1 MPRITFIT
9 ADGTKYPI
17 DARVG
22 ESVMRNAII
31 NDIPGIDAECGGS
44 RACATCHVFVDEAF
58 WEQAGSPSKE
68 EGELLEFSE
77 NTRDNSRLSCQIVVS
92 DALDGLVVH
101 IPDTQR

>member
-1 MPRITFIT
+1 MPRITYIT
-9 ADGTKYPI
+9 ADGTEYPI
-17 DARVG
+17 EACVG

-58 WEQAGSPSKE
+58 WDKVGVPSKE

-77 NTRDNSRLSCQIVVS
+77 NVRENSRLSCQIEVS

-101 IPDTQR
+101 IPDSQR